1 VRNGEA
7 KSASAKNIGRIGQK
21 HRPKTSAK
29 NIGQKHRPKTSAL
42 PGAKRFSAQRAV
54 PAPKAQMPNQ
64 SANAADFERDGVR

>member
-1 VRNGEA
+1 MVRRRA
-7 KSASAKNIGRIGQK
+7 
-21 HRPKTSAK
+21 HPPKTSAESAK